1 MKALNAIS
9 NNKNALW
16 RNNSALD
23 SLKLT
28 ISGYPEPHSHLSRLI
43 FSVCITFDIRA
54 ITCHHLSNDYPV
66 SLASPVS
73 FATLRVEFYSN
84 DNGTK
89 RKVMYEGSLGGMIV
103 PYGDPDIGWYFKAYL
118 DSGDYG
124 MGTLTSPIARGKDAP
139 SNAVLLNETIA
150 DYTGVPMEIPRA
162 IAVFER
168 YAGPEYK
175 HQEMGQPNV
184 STERREL
191 VVRWISTVGNYDY
204 IFDWIFHENG
214 TIGIDAGATGIEAVK
229 GVKAKTMHD
238 ETAKDDTRYGT
249 LIDHNIVGTTHQHI

>member
-84 DNGTK
+84 
-89 RKVMYEGSLGGMIV
+89 
-103 PYGDPDIGWYFKAYL
+103 
-118 DSGDYG
+118 
-124 MGTLTSPIARGKDAP
+124 
-139 SNAVLLNETIA
+139 SNNFI
-150 DYTGVPMEIPRA
+150 EIPFA
-162 IAVFER
+162 SLQF
-168 YAGPEYK
+168 
-175 HQEMGQPNV
+175 
-184 STERREL
+184 
-191 VVRWISTVGNYDY
+191 VGNR
-204 IFDWIFHENG
+204 
-214 TIGIDAGATGIEAVK
+214 T
-229 GVKAKTMHD
+229 
-238 ETAKDDTRYGT
+238 
-249 LIDHNIVGTTHQHI
+249 